1 MRTRGRQ
8 SRPKVAKVGSKGH
21 FWSASASLFEDKVA
35 PCCLCKKH
43 TIYYVLTT
51 LAGSGHPLL
60 GSRRGF
66 ATSWSYTSFFSPLF
80 RPPGTPRGTP
90 RQPKWVPRPL
100 KATPKAPQNRLKIAA
115 GTHLGAQ
122 AAQEVQKGTRLKQ
135 KWVQNRY
142 ETCFASTPG
151 YEEIRNEDVLIIDY
165 ISAAAL
171 RMWKKIRSASPPVF
185 NRKASWH
192 RGGLGEAHLDFRL
205 SLHLIKIL

>member
-1 MRTRGRQ
+1 MRLRWCPVRTRGRQ
-8 SRPKVAKVGSKGH
+8 GRPKVAKVGSKGH
-21 FWSASASLFEDKVA
+21 FWSAWAPLFEVNVA
-35 PCCLCKKH
+35 QCCLYEKH

-66 ATSWSYTSFFSPLF
+66 ATSWSYSSLFSPLF

-90 RQPKWVPRPL
+90 RQPKWVPRPP
-100 KATPKAPQNRLKIAA
+100 KAIPRAPQNRLKIAA

-122 AAQEVQKGTRLKQ
+122 TAQEVQKGTRLKQ

-142 ETCFASTPG
+142 ETSFASTPG
-151 YEEIRNEDVLIIDY
+151 YEKNRDEDALIDDY

-171 RMWKKIRSASPPVF
+171 RLWEK
-185 NRKASWH
+185 N
-192 RGGLGEAHLDFRL
+192 
-205 SLHLIKIL
+205 